1 MDVSVII
8 SKSRTQTST
17 SVGQKSDALMLAD
30 LNTVYKEIFSRLA
43 VWSKKYTRQ
52 TYKVPLT
59 VVWQSEYQI
68 PKFWSLDSLWEV
80 ITGLKRVL
88 NIYVKYSS
96 DSDYIPCKIYDT
108 SIAVDSE
115 ASDTNNPYCIVRDGS
130 IFLYPAPTV
139 AVTGWIVVDWQY
151 IPLDLTLA
159 TTSAN
164 IKLPVEYHDIL
175 LSGLNMWNYWDKQ
188 IFDKQGLMKQA
199 FEEWITRM
207 IDEWWADIESAYETS
222 QSEII
227 AEWEKF
233 LP

>member
-1 MDVSVII
+1 MDVSVSI

-30 LNTVYKEIFSRLA
+30 LNTVYKDIFSRLA
-43 VWSKKYTRQ
+43 VLNKKYTRQ
-52 TYKVPLT
+52 TYTTNT
-59 VVWQSEYQI
+59 VVGQSEYNI
-68 PKFWSLDSLWEV
+68 PKPTVSE
-80 ITGLKRVL
+80 TGIKRLL
-88 NIYVKYSS
+88 NIQVKYSP

-108 SIAVDSE
+108 SVAVDSE

-151 IPLDLTLA
+151 IPLDLTLS

-164 IKLPVEYHDIL
+164 IKLPAEYHDIL